1 MEVMNFAFILF
12 VSKCSQIKWV
22 GIIFKYNKNM
32 NEGLLEEESE
42 PW

>member
-1 MEVMNFAFILF
+1 MEVMNFVFILF

-22 GIIFKYNKNM
+22 GIVFKYNKNM
-32 NEGLLEEESE
+32 NDGLLEEELE